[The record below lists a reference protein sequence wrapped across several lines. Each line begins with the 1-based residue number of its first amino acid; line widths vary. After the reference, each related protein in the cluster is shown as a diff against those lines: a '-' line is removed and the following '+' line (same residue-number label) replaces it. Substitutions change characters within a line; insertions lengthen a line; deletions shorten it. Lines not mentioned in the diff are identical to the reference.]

1 MKYSGDADDP
11 YIDKQTGILRNLLG
25 ISTQEELDRQE
36 SNFSFLR
43 SAQLHEQSI
52 DGNFD
57 FVHLRDI
64 HRVLFSDIYEWA
76 GEIRQVEIQKGKT
89 IFAHCAVLENA
100 ANHVFKILES
110 ENYLTALS
118 ATQFADRAGYYL
130 GEINV
135 LHPFRDGN
143 GRAQREFIAQ
153 LARKNNFSLSW
164 SDVSRDQMISAST
177 QAYNGNHKVMA
188 ELILKSIT

>member
-11 YIDKQTGILRNLLG
+11 YIDKETGVLSNLLG
-25 ISTQEELDRQE
+25 ITSQEELDRQE

-57 FVHLRDI
+57 FAHLRYI
-64 HRVLFSDIYEWA
+64 HRVLFSDIYNWA

-89 IFAHCAVLENA
+89 IFARWAVLENA
-100 ANHVFKILES
+100 ANHVFKMLES
-110 ENYLTALS
+110 ENYLSTLS

-143 GRAQREFIAQ
+143 GRAQREFIAL
-153 LARKNNFSLSW
+153 LARKNNFTLNW
-164 SDVSRDQMISAST
+164 NEVTRDHMINASIH
-177 QAYNGNHKVMA
+177 AYNGNHNVMA
-188 ELILKSIT
+188 ELIFKSIK